1 MRSSFNILKILYSGT
16 MALLILLVMNGCIGL
31 RYLKRDQYLIYQQK
45 IKGNKH
51 TSSEDLADLFKIK
64 RNKRLPI
71 IPLSPYVYFYQWG
84 LKNYDQKKL
93 QSKRDSTEKYF
104 DHIIGEDSSN
114 QKLVNKLTRK
124 RNKKVE
130 KIDKSIQDGNF
141 LMRLGE
147 PLAIYDSMQI
157 EATRQQ
163 MKAYLF
169 NKGYFHSKIR
179 INTEKRDKLCFIT
192 YDITEGTPNIID
204 SIIYKTDNLVMD
216 SLLDAT
222 KENAFISKGD
232 NYDQDKLVSE
242 QQRIEQLFQD
252 NGFYDFTRQFITCTV
267 DTTLLG
273 KNKTVIAFVIHK
285 PERAFD
291 YKIYRIDSVI
301 FTTDV
306 SNTLANYK
314 RYSQVFNGVTYRFI
328 TNEYSKRMLDRRVFI
343 YPGQLYSRSNTI
355 ETQRQLLNLDNFK
368 FVNINY
374 DTTGGKFIANIFT
387 SPLTKY
393 QETNEIGLEV
403 TQGFP
408 GPFYDLS
415 LKVRN
420 IFGGLENLEISG
432 RAGYEGVSSAANP
445 TKIYSSTEAGGQ
457 FNLIFPQFILPIS
470 NNAKSRLGQFNP
482 KTNITSGYSYTNRP
496 EYKRSDLNAH
506 IYYTWQNGLKKLYN
520 ASLEDISLIKSHLA
534 PSFSQELDTLRDE
547 GNNLWRT
554 FKPSLVLS
562 SNFSITNNYNYN
574 QFGVSQ
580 PKSGA
585 FWRNYIETGGTILN
599 FFKINYLDSSGL
611 ELYKYIKFSTDYR
624 KYKSLTPSTQFAFRA
639 NFGIAKSYAPNNVLP
654 YEKYFFAGGSNSIRA
669 WRPRRL
675 GPGSFFSEDANGAYT
690 DQYEQPG
697 ELLIQSSAELRTKI
711 IKFIQGAAFV
721 DAGNI
726 WMLEKDPKRP
736 GAEFDFNR
744 FYKEIAVGAGLGLRF
759 DFTFL
764 LLRFDLG
771 FKIYNPALPPEI
783 RFIGNQLKANLNEI
797 QEKYGYTDLSKLNSL
812 GYLSVLNLAIGY
824 PF

>member
-1 MRSSFNILKILYSGT
+1 MKFLRPGVI
-16 MALLILLVMNGCIGL
+16 ALIILLMMSSCVGL
-31 RYLKRDQYLIYQQK
+31 RYLKKDQYLIYQQK
-45 IKGNKH
+45 VKGNKH
-51 TSSEDLADLFKIK
+51 ISTDDLTGLFKIK

-71 IPLSPYVYFYQWG
+71 IPISPYVYFYQWG
-84 LKNYDQKKL
+84 LKNYNLKTL
-93 QSKRDSTEKYF
+93 QSKRDSTEKYY
-104 DHIIGEDSSN
+104 DTLIAVDSTN
-114 QKLVNKLTRK
+114 QKRVSKLTRK

-147 PLAIYDSMQI
+147 PPAIYDSTQI
-157 EATRQQ
+157 EATREQ
-163 MKAYLF
+163 MKAFLF
-169 NKGYFHSKIR
+169 NKGYFHSRVK
-179 INTEKRDKLCFIT
+179 INTEKRDRLCFIT
-192 YDITEGTPNIID
+192 YIITEGPPKVID
-204 SIIYKTDNLVMD
+204 SIVYQVHNRVMD
-216 SLLDAT
+216 SLLEAT
-222 KENAFISKGD
+222 RKNAYIQKGE

-252 NGFYDFTRQFITCTV
+252 NGFYDFTRQYITCTV

-273 KNKTVIAFVIHK
+273 DDRIALAFEIQK
-285 PERAFD
+285 PERASD
-291 YKIYRIDSVI
+291 YKIFRIDSVI

-306 SNTLANYK
+306 TNTLANYK
-314 RYSQVFNGVTYRFI
+314 RYSESYNGITYRFM
-328 TNEYSKRMLDRRVFI
+328 TNAYSKRILDRRVFI
-343 YPGQLYSRSNTI
+343 YPGQLYSRNNTI

-374 DTTGGKFIANIFT
+374 DTTGEKFIANIFT

-420 IFGGLENLEISG
+420 VFGGLENLEISG
-432 RAGYEGVSSAANP
+432 RVGYEGVASAANP

-470 NNAKSRLGQFNP
+470 NHAKSRLGQFNP

-520 ASLEDISLIKSHLA
+520 ASLEDISLIKSSLDPAFQH
-534 PSFSQELDTLRDE
+534 ELDTLRDE

-574 QFGVSQ
+574 QFSVSR

-585 FWRNYIETGGTILN
+585 FWRNYIETGGTMLN

-624 KYKSLTPSTQFAFRA
+624 KYTSLTPSTQFAFRA
-639 NFGIAKSYAPNNVLP
+639 NLGIAKSYAPNGVLP
-654 YEKYFFAGGSNSIRA
+654 YERYFFAGGSNSIRA

-675 GPGSFFSEDANGAYT
+675 GPGSFFPQDDNGAYT
-690 DQYEQPG
+690 DKYEQPG
-697 ELLIQSSAELRTKI
+697 ELLIQTSAEIRTKI
-711 IKFIQGAAFV
+711 VKFIQGAAFV

-726 WMLEKDPKRP
+726 WMLEKDANRP
-736 GAEFDFNR
+736 GAEFDINR

-771 FKIYNPALPPEI
+771 FKVYNPALPPEI
-783 RFIGNQLKANLNEI
+783 RFIGNQLKANLTAI
-797 QEKYGYTDLSKLNSL
+797 QEKYGYSDLSKLNSL
-812 GYLSVLNLAIGY
+812 NYLSVLNLAIGY